1 MVIARLDDGVSL
13 PAGRFALVVNR
24 LGYDFTIDG
33 PMQAPEFCLEGFETA
48 NGSVFTQ
55 CRAPKR

>member
-1 MVIARLDDGVSL
+1 MARLDDEVSL

-33 PMQAPEFCLEGFETA
+33 PEQAPESCLEGFEAAT
-48 NGSVFTQ
+48 GTVFTQ
-55 CRAPKR
+55 CRTP